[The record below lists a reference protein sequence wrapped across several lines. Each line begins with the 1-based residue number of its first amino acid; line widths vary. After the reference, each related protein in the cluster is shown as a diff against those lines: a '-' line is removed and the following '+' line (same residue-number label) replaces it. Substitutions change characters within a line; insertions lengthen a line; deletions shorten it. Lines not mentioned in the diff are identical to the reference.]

1 MHKNTKWASLIGL
14 LFLST
19 SGFAQ
24 DLSGIWKQIDDKTGS
39 PKALIDIKQDANGT
53 FSGKIIKITPR
64 PGYTPKE
71 KCVNC
76 PAPYTNQ
83 PMLGLEVFKGL
94 KLIEDNLYDNG
105 KILDPLSGKIY
116 SLKGKLMSNGKRLH
130 LRGYIGISAIGRTQ
144 TWIRQE

>member
-24 DLSGIWKQIDDKTGS
+24 DLTGVWKQIDDKTGS
-39 PKALIDIKQDANGT
+39 PKALIEIKKDTNGS

-64 PGYTPKE
+64 PGYTPRE

-76 PAPYTNQ
+76 PQPYTDQ
-83 PMLGLEVFKGL
+83 PILGLEVFKGL
-94 KLIEDNLYDNG
+94 KLVDENNYDEG
-105 KILDPLSGKIY
+105 KNS
-116 SLKGKLMSNGKRLH
+116 
-130 LRGYIGISAIGRTQ
+130 
-144 TWIRQE
+144 

>member
-24 DLSGIWKQIDDKTGS
+24 DLTGIWKQIDDKTGS
-39 PKALIDIKQDANGT
+39 PKALIEIKKDTNGS
-53 FSGKIIKITPR
+53 FSGKIIKVTPR
-64 PGYTPKE
+64 PGYTPRE

-76 PAPYTNQ
+76 PPPYTDQ
-83 PMLGLEVFKGL
+83 PILGLEVFKNL
-94 KLIEDNLYDNG
+94 KLVDENSYDEG
-105 KILDPLSGKIY
+105 KILDPLSGKMY
-116 SLKGKLMSNGKRLH
+116 SLKGKLMSNGNRLH

-144 TWIRQE
+144 MWIRQE